1 MISNTGAYA
10 VGTEMFSIIDENR
23 REVLGNAEGN
33 RKITVRMYY
42 PVSKSDVSG
51 KPKAKIFSDR
61 KAEALSKAYHI
72 KDFSKF
78 PNEADYYENAEA
90 VKGEKF
96 PLIIY
101 NHGYNSYVECNT
113 FLCCEL
119 ASNGYVVA
127 SVGHAYE
134 AIENDYQDGSFD
146 YYDKSLN
153 KKVTTPYVPA
163 VVAQMKILYNKKL
176 DSRQAYKA
184 FDAFQRKYC
193 SFMMERSEEW
203 CRDTM
208 TALAEIKN
216 RYGEIIDFSNGIAAT
231 GHSFG
236 GSTAYR
242 LCQCYDEF
250 SCGVNIDGALFGE
263 YSGMTMHKP
272 FYQIGCKENMNVET
286 KPFLD
291 TTAPVYYT
299 QFKDMKHIGFTD
311 AKFFVPIK
319 MLVGKLEPMEM
330 YSRLIKC
337 HLNFF
342 DKYMKNKD
350 ITLEDKVDL

>member
-1 MISNTGAYA
+1 MITNSGVYA
-10 VGTEMFSIIDENR
+10 VGTEVFSIVDETR
-23 REVLGNAEGN
+23 KEVLGNAEGN

-42 PVSKSDVSG
+42 PVNKSEVLN
-51 KPKAKIFSDR
+51 KTKAKIFSDR
-61 KAEALSKAYHI
+61 KAAALSKAYYI

-78 PNEADYYENAEA
+78 PNEADYYENAEL
-90 VKGEKF
+90 VKNEKF

-119 ASNGYVVA
+119 ASNGYIVA

-134 AIENDYQDGSFD
+134 AIETDYDDGSFD

-153 KKVTTPYVPA
+153 KKVTTPYIPA
-163 VVAQMKILYNKKL
+163 VFAQMKILNNKKF
-176 DSRQAYKA
+176 DSRQAYNA

-193 SFMMERSEEW
+193 SFLMQRSEEW
-203 CRDTM
+203 GKDT
-208 TALAEIKN
+208 TVALGEVKK
-216 RYGEIIDFSNGIAAT
+216 RYSEMIDFSNGIAAT

-236 GSTAYR
+236 GATAYW
-242 LCQCYDEF
+242 LCQYCDEF
-250 SCGVNIDGALFGE
+250 SCGINIDGALFGE

-272 FYQIGCKENMNVET
+272 FYQIGCKENLNVET

-311 AKFFVPIK
+311 AKFFITMK

-330 YSRLIKC
+330 HNKLIKC

-350 ITLEDKVDL
+350 ITLDDKVDV